1 VPGPAD
7 LWVATNP
14 DTAWSSRVFST
25 DGTDG
30 TENRTADVKRIAGF
44 TLLAW
49 VRDGRIVEAE
59 NTTGRWTGHVFLT
72 PGDRPRVGA
81 TFGSQFVSWTAAG
94 GAYYARGNVGSR
106 SFVGQYVAARG
117 TTLDTMVTAN
127 GKGTLLIRSGLRL
140 YSISSLT
147 AM

>member
-1 VPGPAD
+1 M
-7 LWVATNP
+7 
-14 DTAWSSRVFST
+14 
-25 DGTDG
+25 
-30 TENRTADVKRIAGF
+30 
-44 TLLAW
+44 
-49 VRDGRIVEAE
+49 
-59 NTTGRWTGHVFLT
+59 
-72 PGDRPRVGA
+72 
-81 TFGSQFVSWTAAG
+81 SWTAAG